1 MHAAVTAKAH
11 LPLPW
16 AVAAAAVG
24 VVSYPILHNYLLPA
38 LGFMFLIASL
48 ADRDRL
54 GHPSWLAGRTWK
66 RFGEWSYAF
75 FLVHVLVI
83 DAVGVAL
90 SSSPRSTIE
99 GLATCV
105 LAFAGSWVLA
115 ALIYRLVE
123 EPMRLRLSRSP
134 APPPPTPSV
143 AATTTDSLTETG

>member
-1 MHAAVTAKAH
+1 MISH
-11 LPLPW
+11 
-16 AVAAAAVG
+16 
-24 VVSYPILHNYLLPA
+24 PILHNYLIPA
-38 LGFMFLIASL
+38 AGFMFLIASL

-90 SSSPRSTIE
+90 SSSPRGTLVALGS
-99 GLATCV
+99 CV
-105 LAFAGSWVLA
+105 AAFVASWVLA
-115 ALIYRLVE
+115 ALIDRVVE

-134 APPPPTPSV
+134 KAPTTPT
-143 AATTTDSLTETG
+143 ATTTSTPTQPVTGTS